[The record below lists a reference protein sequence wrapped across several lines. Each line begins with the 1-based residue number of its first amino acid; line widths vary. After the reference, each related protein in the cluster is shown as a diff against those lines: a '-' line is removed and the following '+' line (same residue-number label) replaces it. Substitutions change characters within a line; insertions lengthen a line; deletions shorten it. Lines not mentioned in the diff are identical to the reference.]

1 MVQFKKWQTFIVILF
16 GILGF
21 IFSIPNFFKS
31 ETLNNFPNFFPK
43 KQIVLGL
50 DLQGGSY
57 LLLEVD
63 TNSVINDNLNNFM
76 DEVRLMLRKNKIS
89 YYRFNLEE
97 KIITLQIKNQ
107 NKKDLLEKKLKKF
120 SNDIE
125 YKFID
130 DNTLTLN
137 FTDQKLFS
145 IQDTAVLQSVEVVR
159 RRVDEFGTKEPTIQ
173 RQGVK
178 RILLELPGITDPE
191 RLKKLLGKTAKLS
204 FQVVDEDITSSE
216 LKSGKHK
223 PGIVVLP
230 SDKLVDENSE
240 PILYAIKKRD
250 TISGDLLINASPSLD
265 RNSPVVSFQFNSK
278 GGRKFG
284 NITNKYVGSR
294 IAIILDNKVIS
305 APNIREPIT
314 GGRGIITGQF
324 TFQEV
329 TDLAML
335 LRAGAL
341 PAPLN
346 ILEERSVGP
355 SLGTDSIQSG
365 KFASILGF
373 ILIIIFMYLIYGT
386 FGIFANIALI
396 FNLLILLSI
405 LTLIQATLTLPG
417 IAGIVLTIGM
427 AVDANVL
434 IFERIKEEIKL
445 GLSPIASVDIGY
457 KQALKTII
465 DANVTTLIAA
475 VMLFGLG
482 SGPVKGFAVTL
493 SFGIITSMFTAIMFT
508 RILIIIWLKK
518 TNPKVINL

>member
-191 RLKKLLGKTAKLS
+191 RLKKLLG
-204 FQVVDEDITSSE
+204 
-216 LKSGKHK
+216 
-223 PGIVVLP
+223 
-230 SDKLVDENSE
+230 N
-240 PILYAIKKRD
+240 
-250 TISGDLLINASPSLD
+250 
-265 RNSPVVSFQFNSK
+265 
-278 GGRKFG
+278 
-284 NITNKYVGSR
+284 
-294 IAIILDNKVIS
+294 
-305 APNIREPIT
+305 
-314 GGRGIITGQF
+314 
-324 TFQEV
+324 
-329 TDLAML
+329 
-335 LRAGAL
+335 
-341 PAPLN
+341 
-346 ILEERSVGP
+346 
-355 SLGTDSIQSG
+355 
-365 KFASILGF
+365 
-373 ILIIIFMYLIYGT
+373 
-386 FGIFANIALI
+386 
-396 FNLLILLSI
+396 
-405 LTLIQATLTLPG
+405 
-417 IAGIVLTIGM
+417 
-427 AVDANVL
+427 
-434 IFERIKEEIKL
+434 
-445 GLSPIASVDIGY
+445 
-457 KQALKTII
+457 
-465 DANVTTLIAA
+465 
-475 VMLFGLG
+475 
-482 SGPVKGFAVTL
+482 
-493 SFGIITSMFTAIMFT
+493 
-508 RILIIIWLKK
+508 
-518 TNPKVINL
+518 

>member
-43 KQIVLGL
+43 KQVVLGL

-89 YYRFNLEE
+89 YSRFNLEE

-145 IQDTAVLQSVEVVR
+145 IQDTSVLQSVEVVR

-173 RQGVK
+173 RQSVK
-178 RILLELPGITDPE
+178 RILIELPGITDPE

-216 LKSGKHK
+216 LKSGKYK

-284 NITNKYVGSR
+284 NITKKYVLK
-294 IAIILDNKVIS
+294 IK
-305 APNIREPIT
+305 
-314 GGRGIITGQF
+314 
-324 TFQEV
+324 
-329 TDLAML
+329 
-335 LRAGAL
+335 
-341 PAPLN
+341 
-346 ILEERSVGP
+346 
-355 SLGTDSIQSG
+355 SI
-365 KFASILGF
+365 F
-373 ILIIIFMYLIYGT
+373 
-386 FGIFANIALI
+386 
-396 FNLLILLSI
+396 
-405 LTLIQATLTLPG
+405 
-417 IAGIVLTIGM
+417 
-427 AVDANVL
+427 
-434 IFERIKEEIKL
+434 
-445 GLSPIASVDIGY
+445 
-457 KQALKTII
+457 
-465 DANVTTLIAA
+465 
-475 VMLFGLG
+475 
-482 SGPVKGFAVTL
+482 
-493 SFGIITSMFTAIMFT
+493 
-508 RILIIIWLKK
+508 
-518 TNPKVINL
+518 